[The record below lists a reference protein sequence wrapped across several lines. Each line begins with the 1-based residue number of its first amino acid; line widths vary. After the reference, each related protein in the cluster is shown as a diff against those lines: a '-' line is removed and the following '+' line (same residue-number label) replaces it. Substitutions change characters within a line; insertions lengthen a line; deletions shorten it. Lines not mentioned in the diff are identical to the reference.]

1 VQTIQ
6 GLGCAIDEIEFPVD
20 TDRTVQA
27 VEAYAVYSPMLEECS
42 SKCHPQTL
50 QRLNYGAE
58 ITATE
63 YICKKRELDR
73 QRRDAFQIFSGVDLV
88 VTPTVREP
96 APGIAELD
104 PNLPGLRP
112 RELLML
118 RNTRPWN
125 VLGLPAISLPC
136 GFTQEGL
143 PLGLQIVGPA
153 GAETG
158 VLALAHAYEQA
169 TEWHKHKPDD
179 SRRFA
184 VSN

>member
-1 VQTIQ
+1 M
-6 GLGCAIDEIEFPVD
+6 GCEIEEVEFPVD

-27 VEAYAVYSPMLEECS
+27 VEAYAAYSPMLAECF
-42 SKCHPQTL
+42 SKCHSQTV

-63 YICKKRELDR
+63 YIRKKKELEIL
-73 QRRDAFQIFSGVDLV
+73 RRNAGHIFSGVDLLL
-88 VTPTVREP
+88 TPTVPEP
-96 APGIAELD
+96 APQLAELD
-104 PNLPGLRP
+104 PNLPNLRP

-169 TEWHKHKPDD
+169 TEWHKHKRDGN
-179 SRRFA
+179 RQLA
-184 VSN
+184 VGN